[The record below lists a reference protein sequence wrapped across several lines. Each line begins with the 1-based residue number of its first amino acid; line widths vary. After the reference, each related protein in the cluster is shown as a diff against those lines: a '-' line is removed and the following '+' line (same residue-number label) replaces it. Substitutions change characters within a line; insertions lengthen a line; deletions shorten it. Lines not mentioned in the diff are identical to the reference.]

1 MYYMSGYARFI
12 LVNNKQDLLGKNT
25 VDNIGT
31 FVLKGNEL
39 ISFVNCC
46 TSFVKCLSWTHTFS
60 NPREN
65 FTKNSHQSGPESVKI
80 LWGLLNVCVQ
90 DKHFSKYYSVARH
103 SNINITVT
111 PRHSNINIT
120 LTRDTVI
127 HVPWLNSNIRD
138 LKCSVK
144 YWQLRC

>member
-65 FTKNSHQSGPESVKI
+65 FTKNSHQSGPKSVKI

-90 DKHFSKYYSVARH
+90 DKHFSKYYSDAPAARQ

-111 PRHSNINIT
+111 PRQSNINIT

-127 HVPWLNSNIRD
+127 LFPWLHRVHRKIAIMA
-138 LKCSVK
+138 KPF
-144 YWQLRC
+144 

>member
-46 TSFVKCLSWTHTFS
+46 TSFVKCLS
-60 NPREN
+60 
-65 FTKNSHQSGPESVKI
+65 
-80 LWGLLNVCVQ
+80 
-90 DKHFSKYYSVARH
+90 
-103 SNINITVT
+103 
-111 PRHSNINIT
+111 
-120 LTRDTVI
+120 
-127 HVPWLNSNIRD
+127 
-138 LKCSVK
+138 
-144 YWQLRC
+144 